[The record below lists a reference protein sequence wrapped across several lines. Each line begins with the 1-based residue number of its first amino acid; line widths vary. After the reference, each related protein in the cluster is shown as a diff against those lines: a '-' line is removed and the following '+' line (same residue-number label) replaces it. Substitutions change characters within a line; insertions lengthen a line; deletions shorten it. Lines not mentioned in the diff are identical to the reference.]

1 MKLWNSIS
9 YLENYTTLVVDM
21 DLPQVRLEAGGS
33 QVKKELHLVCDGNPP
48 KALECIGTSLAA
60 KLVRNPPAM
69 QETPFHFFFFS
80 VYHVIL
86 FIYLF

>member
-1 MKLWNSIS
+1 M
-9 YLENYTTLVVDM
+9 ENYTKLGVDL

-48 KALECIGTSLAA
+48 KALECVETSLAA

-69 QETPFHFFFFS
+69 QETPFQFLSHEDP
-80 VYHVIL
+80 L
-86 FIYLF
+86 EKG